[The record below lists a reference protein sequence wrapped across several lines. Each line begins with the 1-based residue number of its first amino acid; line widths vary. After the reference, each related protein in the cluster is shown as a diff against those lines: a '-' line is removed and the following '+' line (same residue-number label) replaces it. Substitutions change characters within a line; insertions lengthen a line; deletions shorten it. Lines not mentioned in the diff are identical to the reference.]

1 VRSITSLYYYSPIG
15 RILLSEKAGL
25 LTRLEFD
32 DGSAC
37 GDMGGSTVLDMSV
50 KQLDEYFAG
59 SRKVFSLPLGPE
71 GTEFQKTVWS
81 LLLDVGYG
89 ETAAYGDIAAG
100 LKMDYGFRSIGQAIH
115 ENPISIIIPCHR
127 IVGTDGEMTGYS
139 GGLERKKFLLDL
151 ERRC

>member
-1 VRSITSLYYYSPIG
+1 
-15 RILLSEKAGL
+15 
-25 LTRLEFD
+25 
-32 DGSAC
+32 
-37 GDMGGSTVLDMSV
+37 MGGSTVLDMSV